1 MIETELV
8 IRYELDEG
16 HTSAL
21 SCLFVSENSYPR
33 LLIKIRTLKI
43 SYKKKE
49 KTIDNKLLIY
59 RRDDELIHT
68 LLIVHRLQTT
78 WQHRY
83 SCMCM
88 AA

>member
-1 MIETELV
+1 MIETEIV
-8 IRYELDEG
+8 ILNELDEG
-16 HTSAL
+16 HTFAL

-49 KTIDNKLLIY
+49 KTINNILMIF
-59 RRDDELIHT
+59 RRDDELMHT